1 MSFVHVTR
9 PVKLTV
15 VMARVEPQRHTVYL
29 KLKAVPAMV
38 GFDMCLPELID
49 IGISKSTLR
58 WRDTKI
64 NDIHDFTLHCYFREK
79 TVPSGCFCR

>member
-1 MSFVHVTR
+1 MSFAHCCFPTIQLLFAIQLHHIVNQAAIIYDST
-9 PVKLTV
+9 KTLLMTS
-15 VMARVEPQRHTVYL
+15 RHEATFSYWYV
-29 KLKAVPAMV
+29 
-38 GFDMCLPELID
+38 
-49 IGISKSTLR
+49 LR